1 MAVAPAPDTHWT
13 WTQTRI
19 PCRSLEPG
27 SVAQHCGLAG
37 GPGLLHFK
45 GKEDGGEGDRTE
57 RWGAFSI
64 PFWFPLPIFPLL
76 SDHPKGPSVLY
87 RLQSPSFLPMA
98 PALALRCGDERGRAG
113 PFPCPAEL
121 ALLGVQAPPS
131 RAGSGSLGSCFHRGL
146 CASGPTPSLPAGKH
160 HQKEAWPGDPRMKS
174 NSITP
179 LSCQS
184 LPAPKHPL
192 NFPHR
197 ISQLEKV
204 SLPSDCREAAPNG
217 VGCAGTR
224 DKDASLSLAPA
235 VGRL

>member
-1 MAVAPAPDTHWT
+1 M
-13 WTQTRI
+13 
-19 PCRSLEPG
+19 
-27 SVAQHCGLAG
+27 AQHCCLAG

-45 GKEDGGEGDRTE
+45 GKEDGGRETGQRGGE
-57 RWGAFSI
+57 
-64 PFWFPLPIFPLL
+64 PFPSLSGFLSPSSPLL

-98 PALALRCGDERGRAG
+98 PALALRCGDERGRTG

-131 RAGSGSLGSCFHRGL
+131 RAGSGSLGSCFHRGF

-160 HQKEAWPGDPRMKS
+160 YQKEAWPGDPRMKP

-204 SLPSDCREAAPNG
+204 SLPSDYREAAPNG

-224 DKDASLSLAPA
+224 DKDASLSPAPA